1 MCKIIR
7 GVILYSNISFSDYLA
22 TANMFVIK
30 YNGEKRLTG
39 KSLIKDK
46 TFVLEIKLRYSQ
58 SNSSYVQ

>member
-7 GVILYSNISFSDYLA
+7 GVILFSNISLSDYLE

-46 TFVLEIKLRYSQ
+46 TFVLEIKLKYSQ